1 MAVRRLHG
9 GLYTTVRQLTGMIND
24 LAALANELKT
34 ELNAVTTKLDADAG
48 VTDTNYNSL
57 HVVGASDS
65 DTARFAD
72 GTPT

>member
-1 MAVRRLHG
+1 MAVRRLRG

-48 VTDTNYNSL
+48 GHRHEL
-57 HVVGASDS
+57 QLI
-65 DTARFAD
+65 ARSR
-72 GTPT
+72 GV